1 MSLYPCFCHCE
12 WGRRD
17 LYLKCDQRRY
27 LIIIYLPCFILFLLP
42 SDDAR
47 ETAAAATSLNVDRVH
62 GRRGAGAYFVRCIF
76 SHLAPSAR
84 QHSDSVQSLCR
95 VFLPY
100 AAIMRQVSV
109 TLGNL
114 WFHKLQ
120 LYGHSAQTPCIF
132 VVARDRASKCGSI
145 PLRGVKPWARGR
157 AGVRG
162 GGCKSECGRH
172 SRTPH

>member
-1 MSLYPCFCHCE
+1 M
-12 WGRRD
+12 
-17 LYLKCDQRRY
+17 KCDQRRY

-47 ETAAAATSLNVDRVH
+47 ETVAATSLNVDRVH
-62 GRRGAGAYFVRCIF
+62 WRRGCIF
-76 SHLAPSAR
+76 REVYFFSSSTKCASAFR
-84 QHSDSVQSLCR
+84 FGAVSLQG
-95 VFLPY
+95 VL
-100 AAIMRQVSV
+100 AIMRQVSV

-132 VVARDRASKCGSI
+132 VVARDRASKCGSF
-145 PLRGVKPWARGR
+145 PLRGVKPWARGRAR